1 MWQKLRMVVVH
12 TTEIYSDSQLSEV
25 QIIF

>member
-12 TTEIYSDSQLSEV
+12 TTEIYVPL
-25 QIIF
+25 